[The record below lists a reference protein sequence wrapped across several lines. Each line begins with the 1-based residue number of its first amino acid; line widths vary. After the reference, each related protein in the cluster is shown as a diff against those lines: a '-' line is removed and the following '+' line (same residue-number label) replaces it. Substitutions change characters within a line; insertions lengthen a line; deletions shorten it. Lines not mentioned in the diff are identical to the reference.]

1 MTKTGIYLNKVHHCP
16 YTEDDLRRTEYFR
29 KS

>member
-16 YTEDDLRRTEYFR
+16 YTEDDLRTVYFR